1 MSKEKMMSP
10 INLTEE
16 ETNQLKRIHKYTHN
30 NSMRENRI
38 RVVLLC
44 DKNMTKT
51 EIKEILLLDLQ
62 TIRRYI
68 NDFKQYRMDSID
80 FEDGRKSK
88 SGNKKEISPQQEE
101 QVKKFVQDNLIE
113 EAKEVQNYI
122 KEEFDISYHI
132 NSVIKLLHDLG
143 FSYKKV
149 VAIPQKANTTASTEK
164 QLEFENKYKKLKKEL
179 KEDEN
184 MLFLDGVHPTHNTKA
199 GFAWIE
205 KGKEKVI
212 ETNSGRERVNLNG
225 AYNINSGEVIV
236 TPSETINTDSTLK
249 LFDIILENY
258 SDTEG
263 NLYLFSDNARYY
275 KSILLQD
282 ALKTDKYRR
291 IKMIFLSLYAPNLNP
306 IERVWKFFKK
316 KVLENK
322 FYKTFCDFKIAIE
335 LFFKEE
341 LKLPTMKDKLRKF
354 ASDNFHIRHRELCY
368 LPSPYDSFRLNFF
381 GR

>member
-1 MSKEKMMSP
+1 MNPIELSKEEKQ
-10 INLTEE
+10 
-16 ETNQLKRIHKYTHN
+16 QLKTIHKYTHN

-38 RVVLLC
+38 KTILLC
-44 DKNMTKT
+44 DKNMSRG

-68 NDFKQYRMDSID
+68 NDFKRCRMDSID
-80 FEDGRKSK
+80 FEDGRTSR

-122 KEEFDISYHI
+122 NEKFDVSYHI
-132 NSVIKLLHDLG
+132 NTVIKLLHDLG

-149 VAIPQKANTTASTEK
+149 VTIPQKANTTMSIEK
-164 QLEFENKYKKLKKEL
+164 QLEFEHKYKKLKDEL

-184 MLFLDGVHPTHNTKA
+184 ILFLDGVHPTHNTKP

-205 KGKEKVI
+205 KGEEKII
-212 ETNSGRERVNLNG
+212 ETNSGRDRVNLNG

-249 LFDIILENY
+249 LFDTIIENY

-263 NLYLFSDNARYY
+263 NLYLFSDNATYY
-275 KSILLQD
+275 KSLILQN
-282 ALKTDKYRR
+282 ALKTEKYKR
-291 IKMIFLSLYAPNLNP
+291 IKMIFLPAYSPNLNP

-316 KVLENK
+316 EV
-322 FYKTFCDFKIAIE
+322 F
-335 LFFKEE
+335 
-341 LKLPTMKDKLRKF
+341 
-354 ASDNFHIRHRELCY
+354 
-368 LPSPYDSFRLNFF
+368 
-381 GR
+381 

>member
-1 MSKEKMMSP
+1 MSP
-10 INLTEE
+10 LKLREE
-16 ETNQLKRIHKYTHN
+16 EKKQLKRIHKYTHN

-44 DKNMTKT
+44 DKNMSKT

-68 NDFKQYRMDSID
+68 NDFKQFRMDSID

-88 SGNKKEISPQQEE
+88 SGNKKEISEEQEE
-101 QVKKFVQDNLIE
+101 EVKKFVQDNLIE
-113 EAKEVQNYI
+113 ESKEVQNYI
-122 KEEFDISYHI
+122 KEKFGISYHI
-132 NSVIKLLHDLG
+132 NSVIKILHELG
-143 FSYKKV
+143 FSYKRV
-149 VAIPQKANTTASTEK
+149 VAIPQKANTTGSIEK
-164 QLEFENKYKKLKKEL
+164 QLEFENKYKKLKEEL

-184 MLFLDGVHPTHNTKA
+184 ILFLDGVHPTHNTKA

-205 KGKEKVI
+205 KGKEKRI

-225 AYNINSGEVIV
+225 AYNINSGEVII
-236 TPSETINTDSTLK
+236 TPSETINTNSTLE
-249 LFDIILENY
+249 LFDIIIEQY
-258 SDTEG
+258 SDIEG

-275 KSILLQD
+275 KSLILQE

-291 IKMIFLSLYAPNLNP
+291 IKMIFLPAYAPNLNP

-316 KVLENK
+316 KVLENR
-322 FYKTFCDFKIAIE
+322 FYKTFSEFKSAIDI
-335 LFFKEE
+335 FFKEE
-341 LKLPTMKDKLRKF
+341 LKLPVMKDKLRQF
-354 ASDNFHIRHRELCY
+354 ASDNFHIHHRELCY
-368 LPSPYDSFRLNFF
+368 LPSPYNSFRLNFF